1 MFEQRVVKSGP
12 DGSPPAATDAS
23 GRKRDQLVA
32 FIDRKLA
39 PHAAV
44 QAIVAFGSVAT
55 GTARPDSDIDAYVFM
70 EPLDAYLV
78 PAESVWR
85 ERDDTFHSIFSDDST
100 LGEDGVQL
108 DFHRPDLAVW
118 REPDFAWPEHALA
131 ELADGWVAFDRHGA
145 VAPLV
150 TARTTYPDD
159 ARLHAIDEAVTF
171 VAAQLPDQDDAP
183 PAWSTLDAVELC
195 DGLQAAYDYLVR
207 ALFAYNRRWLPWRH
221 RQLRTMLRL
230 PWLPADFEH
239 HVMDAAISSGHDH
252 AAYLTRA
259 GSLRQL
265 LAQLLQRLVADGI
278 YHADGPI
285 SQAFKRAHDEPGRA
299 WNMTAWTTEHQRHLS
314 GGRPRRS

>member
-1 MFEQRVVKSGP
+1 MCDNDNRPNHAPTGP
-12 DGSPPAATDAS
+12 GGSPPAATDAL

-32 FIDRKLA
+32 FIDRKMA

-85 ERDDTFHSIFSDDST
+85 ERDDTFHSIFSDDSS

-108 DFHRPDLAVW
+108 DFHRVDLAVW
-118 REPDFAWPEHALA
+118 REPDFAWPEHARA

-171 VAAQLPDQDDAP
+171 VAANSP
-183 PAWSTLDAVELC
+183 TKTMH
-195 DGLQAAYDYLVR
+195 
-207 ALFAYNRRWLPWRH
+207 RR
-221 RQLRTMLRL
+221 
-230 PWLPADFEH
+230 
-239 HVMDAAISSGHDH
+239 
-252 AAYLTRA
+252 
-259 GSLRQL
+259 
-265 LAQLLQRLVADGI
+265 
-278 YHADGPI
+278 
-285 SQAFKRAHDEPGRA
+285 PGRRSTPSSSA
-299 WNMTAWTTEHQRHLS
+299 MGCRPHTITWYEHCSPTTGDGFRGAIGS
-314 GGRPRRS
+314 CARCCGCRGYRPTSNTT